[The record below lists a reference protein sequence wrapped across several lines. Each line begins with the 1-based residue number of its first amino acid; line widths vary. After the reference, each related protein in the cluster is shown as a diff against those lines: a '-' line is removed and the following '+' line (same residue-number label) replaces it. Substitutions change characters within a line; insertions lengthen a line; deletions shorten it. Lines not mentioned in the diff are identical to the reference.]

1 MTRRTGSGREWPV
14 FHVVS
19 ETLYMPGSRFCQKGN
34 LIEFK
39 SSENL
44 INEVS
49 KVTPANGAAK
59 FVAAGPKVPEVK

>member
-1 MTRRTGSGREWPV
+1 
-14 FHVVS
+14 
-19 ETLYMPGSRFCQKGN
+19 MPGSRFCQKGN